1 MRRFF
6 LAALFGVLAAC
17 AGAQQP
23 LVGKPAPRFVRN
35 DLDGRPVDLAALRGK
50 VVLLNF
56 WASWCGPCLVEMPR
70 FAAWRRDL
78 APNLTVLG
86 VSMDDE
92 PETAVRIRRKLALD
106 YPILMADAPLAN
118 DYGGILGLP
127 VTFLIDRQG
136 TVRSRFQGE
145 TDLSFIEARVRELI
159 STP

>member
-1 MRRFF
+1 VRRFF
-6 LAALFGVLAAC
+6 LAMLLGLLTAS

-23 LVGKPAPRFVRN
+23 LVGKPAPQFVRN

-78 APNLTVLG
+78 APNLTVLS

-92 PETAVRIRRKLALD
+92 PETAVRVRRKLALD

-145 TDLSFIEARVRELI
+145 TDLSIIEARIRELI
-159 STP
+159 AEP